1 VTSTLPLS
9 LRVSWQVIGNDI
21 SPVQPTSVPPNVFF
35 EVDDIVSPWIYSAKF
50 DYIHFRLLVGC
61 IKDWPCLIQQAYEAL
76 NPGGWLECADVDMRL
91 YTLHGQFT
99 DDCRVGVWSRKLA
112 AGVRALGMEP
122 FPASYLERWIRDA
135 GFINMKSTNLP
146 LPLGP
151 WPKDKR
157 LKEVGTYN
165 HMQFLEGLDGFFA
178 AGLLQCL

>member
-1 VTSTLPLS
+1 
-9 LRVSWQVIGNDI
+9 
-21 SPVQPTSVPPNVFF
+21 
-35 EVDDIVSPWIYSAKF
+35 
-50 DYIHFRLLVGC
+50 
-61 IKDWPCLIQQAYEAL
+61 
-76 NPGGWLECADVDMRL
+76 MRL

-99 DDCRVGVWSRKLA
+99 DDYRVGVWSRKLA

-165 HMQFLEGLDGFFA
+165 LMQFLEGLDGFSLRVFCNVYKCEVDEVRVYCA
-178 AGLLQCL
+178 AVRKDLYNMNLQMQCDYRIIYGQKPY